1 MDEAMPLSEPYSESE
16 RLEEERR
23 IRRLRR
29 LVDFSLAFIAQTCL
43 SLDEAERVVQGVR
56 QQAYSLFPDKHET
69 FELIYTPRFRR
80 LIAEKFALQ

>member
-1 MDEAMPLSEPYSESE
+1 MEPPEQYSESE

-23 IRRLRR
+23 IRQLRR
-29 LVDFSLAFIAQTCL
+29 LVDFSLAFIAQTYL

-56 QQAYSLFPDKHET
+56 RYAHSLFPDKDET
-69 FELIYTPRFRR
+69 FELIYVPRFRR

>member
-1 MDEAMPLSEPYSESE
+1 MEPPEEYSESE

-29 LVDFSLAFIAQTCL
+29 LVDFSLAFIAQTSL

-56 QQAYSLFPDKHET
+56 RHAHFLFPDKDET
-69 FELIYTPRFRR
+69 FELIYIPRFRR
-80 LIAEKFALQ
+80 VIGEKFALQ

>member
-1 MDEAMPLSEPYSESE
+1 MNACVDRPYSESE
-16 RLEEERR
+16 RAEEEIR

-29 LVDFSLAFIAQTCL
+29 LVDFSLAVIAQSRL
-43 SLDEAERVVQGVR
+43 SLDEAEEIVQAVR
-56 QQAYSLFPDKHET
+56 LQAWSLFPDKRET